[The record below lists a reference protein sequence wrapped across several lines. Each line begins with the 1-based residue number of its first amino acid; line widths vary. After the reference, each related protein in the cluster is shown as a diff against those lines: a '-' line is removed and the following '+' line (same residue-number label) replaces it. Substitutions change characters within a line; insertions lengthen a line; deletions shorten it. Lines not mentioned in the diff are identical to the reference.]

1 MNEIVEAWE
10 LAQDC
15 CIDINA
21 GIYSKE
27 SFIEQVKDLTPE
39 QFNNICREILH
50 LREFYDS
57 SIGAWVTDMKE
68 LIKKHPNSF
77 WRLRRINFDAPV
89 KFQTIKNN
97 K

>member
-1 MNEIVEAWE
+1 MSETVEAWE

-15 CIDINA
+15 CIDIKM
-21 GIYSKE
+21 GLYSKE
-27 SFIEQVKDLTPE
+27 YFIEQVKDLTSE

-68 LIKKHPNSF
+68 LINNHPNCF
-77 WRLRRINFDAPV
+77 WRLEKINFDAPV
-89 KFQTIKNN
+89 KFKIIN